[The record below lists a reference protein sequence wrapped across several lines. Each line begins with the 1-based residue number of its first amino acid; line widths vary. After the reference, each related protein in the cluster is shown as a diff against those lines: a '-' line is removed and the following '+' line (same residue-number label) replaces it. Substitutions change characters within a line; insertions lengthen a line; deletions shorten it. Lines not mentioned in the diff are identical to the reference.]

1 MPGRS
6 IGQPS
11 DFIGRSCPEL
21 PSQQPEEQPTH
32 KKRHA
37 NPARPFVFS
46 ALQAEVVG
54 VQSWVVGARILLTCV
69 GLQDPW
75 RPAARQKGGTPSRT
89 GECPEDYV
97 DGPILTFLRHADR
110 FHALY
115 LLYDASVA
123 ERAARLRAAVGDGHK
138 KLVVELRLIP
148 VDDPR
153 DYSALYRQMRAVCEE
168 AHSAH
173 GASASYNVLLSPGT
187 PQMHAIWVLLA
198 KTVFPAGCWQTSDF
212 AGRSPAEQVDIP
224 FDVQA
229 ELVEPALAATPRK
242 PADDEVPGLVFRSEA
257 MRSVVGHARKAAE
270 SDARVLLLGETG
282 VGKERIARLIHESS
296 PRRNGPFVA
305 LDCTNLS
312 ATLAESELFGH
323 VSGAFTGASRD
334 RRGIFEQAARGTVLI
349 DEVGELPLTQQSKL
363 LRVLQEGR
371 LRRVGGEDEISV
383 DARVIAGTN
392 RDLGAM
398 VATGDFRRDLYY
410 RLKIIEIHVPALRER
425 PDDIL
430 PLAAHFLARQNE
442 ERSHRG
448 MERIRLSKEAE
459 SALMAHAWPG
469 NVRELE
475 HAIEAVSA
483 THRGG
488 SVTVKDLRLPSTS
501 TDGVASVNGTKTLRE
516 LVKAFE
522 IRVIRDAIQVHGSQ
536 KAAAPHLGISQ
547 QAISGKLRQ

>member
-1 MPGRS
+1 
-6 IGQPS
+6 
-11 DFIGRSCPEL
+11 
-21 PSQQPEEQPTH
+21 
-32 KKRHA
+32 
-37 NPARPFVFS
+37 
-46 ALQAEVVG
+46 
-54 VQSWVVGARILLTCV
+54 V

-89 GECPEDYV
+89 GECPEEHV

-115 LLYDASVA
+115 LLYDATVA

-138 KLVVELRLIP
+138 KLVVEPRLIP

-153 DYSALYRQMRAVCEE
+153 DYSILYRQMRAVCEE
-168 AHSAH
+168 AHASH
-173 GASASYNVLLSPGT
+173 GAAASYNVLLSPGT

-229 ELVEPALAATPRK
+229 ELVEPALAAAPRK
-242 PADDEVPGLVFRSEA
+242 TTEGEIPGLVFRSEA
-257 MRSVVGHARKAAE
+257 MRWVVEQARLAGE

-296 PRRNGPFVA
+296 PRRVGKFVA
-305 LDCTNLS
+305 LDCANLS
-312 ATLAESELFGH
+312 TTLAESELFGH
-323 VSGAFTGASRD
+323 EAGAFTGASRNH
-334 RRGIFEQAARGTVLI
+334 RGIFEQAARGTVFI
-349 DEVGELPLTQQSKL
+349 DEIGELPLSQQPKL
-363 LRVLQEGR
+363 LRVLQENR

-383 DARVIAGTN
+383 DARTISGTH
-392 RDLGAM
+392 RDLAAM
-398 VATGDFRRDLYY
+398 VAAGDLRSDLYY
-410 RLKIIEIHVPALRER
+410 RLKIIEIRVPALRER

-442 ERSHRG
+442 GRSRRG
-448 MERIRLSKEAE
+448 MVSIQLSKEAE
-459 SALMAHAWPG
+459 SALMAHPWPG

-488 SVTVKDLRLPSTS
+488 SVTAKDLRLPSAS
-501 TDGVASVNGTKTLRE
+501 TDGVGSVNGTKTLRE

-522 IRVIRDAIQVHGSQ
+522 IRVIREAIQRHGSQ
-536 KAAAPHLGISQ
+536 RAAAPHLGISQ
-547 QAISGKLRQ
+547 QAISQKVGRPP